1 MTLTIILESACLFF
15 APFSNMFGGFLKT
28 QRSAKVVTTT
38 KVKSR
43 TWSFWTGGSAIFRP
57 SRRHGVCASLTHSA
71 LADDEDDEGDEGV
84 VNWSEGL
91 ALHFCLHRRR
101 HLNLRRCLA
110 MYYCM
115 PAKYSCLPA
124 WQNFPHKTFLCL
136 LDQLHPLGLT
146 SGAFLQLEFNV
157 VPYKTGQSFSWKWQ
171 KIWH

>member
-1 MTLTIILESACLFF
+1 MIVLDW
-15 APFSNMFGGFLKT
+15 GF
-28 QRSAKVVTTT
+28 
-38 KVKSR
+38 
-43 TWSFWTGGSAIFRP
+43 WAIFRP

-115 PAKYSCLPA
+115 PAKYSCLPGKISHTKPFSASLISCIHLA
-124 WQNFPHKTFLCL
+124 WLQVLFCNWNSTFSDTKQVKASLESGRKYGVSTSKGRQCAPTICCCISISIVQLCL
-136 LDQLHPLGLT
+136 QH
-146 SGAFLQLEFNV
+146 
-157 VPYKTGQSFSWKWQ
+157 
-171 KIWH
+171 